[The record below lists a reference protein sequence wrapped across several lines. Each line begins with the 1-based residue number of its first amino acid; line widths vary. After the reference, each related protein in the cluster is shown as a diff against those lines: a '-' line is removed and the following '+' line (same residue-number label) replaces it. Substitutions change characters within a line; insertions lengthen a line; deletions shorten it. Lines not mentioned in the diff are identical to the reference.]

1 MKDGFVKVAVAA
13 VEVVVADTVANTA
26 GVIAVI
32 EEAVRQD
39 VRILVLPELVT
50 TGLSC
55 GDLFFQNQLQ
65 DKAIESLA
73 QILEV
78 SKKSDMVIVL
88 GSPMIV
94 CGALYNCAVLMQ
106 GGKILGVVPKEHL
119 ISPCGIDQRRWF
131 VHPKTEC
138 RQIELMGQQ
147 TWFGTDLLFRCTTVT
162 DLVIGCEIGVDL
174 YSITPPSSRMAVG
187 GATVIVNPSVINEL
201 IGSRDYQCFLVRHQS
216 AKLACAYLYSGGGEG
231 ESTTDLV
238 YTPHLLIA
246 ENGRSMAKS
255 TDESGVLLISEID
268 VQRLALERRRRQITA
283 CNLAFTSIP
292 FALEVR
298 PTTLTRTFE
307 PLPFI
312 PKEEE
317 QAERFERILTI
328 QALALKKRLKHTKIT
343 GVILGLSGG
352 LDSTLALL
360 VSVRTIDMLGF
371 DRSAITAVSMP
382 GYGTSRRTK
391 GNAQKCA
398 ELLGVDFRTIPIT
411 EAVEQHF
418 KDIGHDP
425 SVHDATFENSQ
436 ARERTQI
443 LMDLANSLGSLVVG
457 TGDLSELALGWTTY
471 NGDHMSN
478 YSLNGTIAKTL
489 VRALVRYEAERAED
503 PRLRTILLDIVDT
516 PVSPELLPAKDGAI
530 AQKTEEILGPYEA
543 HDFFLFYILRWGF
556 APRKVLRLAL
566 CAFDGVY
573 SEAELKRWL
582 ATFYRRF
589 FRAQF
594 KRSCMPDGPK
604 IGSVSLSPRSSFS
617 LPSDA
622 SDLLWLSEVDDTI
635 V

>member
-13 VEVVVADTVANTA
+13 VEVIVADTEANTA
-26 GVIAVI
+26 GIIAVI

-39 VRILVLPELVT
+39 IRILVLPELVT

-55 GDLFFQNQLQ
+55 GDLFFQQQLQ
-65 DKAIESLA
+65 SKAIESLA
-73 QILEV
+73 HVLRATTE
-78 SKKSDMVIVL
+78 SDMVIVL

-94 CGALYNCAVLMQ
+94 CGALYNCAVVMQ
-106 GGKILGVVPKEHL
+106 QGSILGVVPKEHL
-119 ISPCGIDQRRWF
+119 ISPCGVDQRRWF
-131 VHPKTEC
+131 VHPKTVC
-138 RQIELMGQQ
+138 REIELLGQQ

-174 YSITPPSSRMAVG
+174 YGIAPPSSRMAIG
-187 GATVIVNPSVINEL
+187 GATVIANPSVINEL
-201 IGSRDYQCFLVRHQS
+201 IGSQEYQCLLVRHQS

-238 YTPHLLIA
+238 YTPHLMIA
-246 ENGRSMAKS
+246 ENGRSLAKS
-255 TDESGVLLISEID
+255 IDESGVLLISEID
-268 VQRLALERRRRQITA
+268 IQRLALERRRRQITA
-283 CNLAFTSIP
+283 CNLAFTTIP

-298 PTTLTRTFE
+298 PTTLTRTF
-307 PLPFI
+307 PAHPFI

-317 QAERFERILTI
+317 RSARFERILTI
-328 QALALKKRLKHTKIT
+328 QALALKKRLQHTKIK
-343 GVILGLSGG
+343 GVTVGLSGG

-360 VSVRTIDMLGF
+360 VCVRTIDMLGL

-382 GYGTSRRTK
+382 GFGTSRRTK

-398 ELLGVDFRTIPIT
+398 ELLGVDFRTIPISR
-411 EAVEQHF
+411 AVSQHF

-425 SVHDATFENSQ
+425 TVHDATFENSQ

-443 LMDLANSLGSLVVG
+443 LMDLANSISSLVVG

-471 NGDHMSN
+471 NGDQMSN

-489 VRALVRYEAERAED
+489 VRALVSYEASRMEAPLKRV
-503 PRLRTILLDIVDT
+503 LLDIVDT
-516 PVSPELLPAKDGAI
+516 PVSPELLPARDGSI
-530 AQKTEEILGPYEA
+530 AQRTEEILGPYEA
-543 HDFFLFYILRWGF
+543 HDFFLYYILRWGF
-556 APRKVLRLAL
+556 APEKVLRLAVS
-566 CAFDGVY
+566 AFAGIYDE
-573 SEAELKRWL
+573 SELKRWL

-589 FRAQF
+589 FREQF

-604 IGSVSLSPRSSFS
+604 IGSVSLSPRSAFS
-617 LPSDA
+617 MPSDA
-622 SDLLWLSEVDDTI
+622 SALLWLAEVDAEI

>member
-13 VEVVVADTVANTA
+13 VEVTVADTVANTA
-26 GVIAVI
+26 AIIALI

-39 VRILVLPELVT
+39 IRILVLPELVT

-55 GDLFFQNQLQ
+55 GDLFFQQQLQ
-65 DKAIESLA
+65 SKAIESLA

-78 SKKSDMVIVL
+78 SKKSDLVIVL

-94 CGALYNCAVLMQ
+94 CGALYNCAVVMQ
-106 GGKILGVVPKEHL
+106 GGKVLGVVPKEHL
-119 ISPCGIDQRRWF
+119 ISPCGVDQRRWF
-131 VHPKTEC
+131 VHPKTVC
-138 RQIELMGQQ
+138 REIELLGQQ

-174 YSITPPSSRMAVG
+174 YGITPPSNRMAIG

-201 IGSRDYQCFLVRHQS
+201 IGSRDYQCLLVRHQS

-238 YTPHLLIA
+238 YTPHLMIA
-246 ENGRSMAKS
+246 ENGRSLAKS
-255 TDESGVLLISEID
+255 TDESTSLLISEID
-268 VQRLALERRRRQITA
+268 IQRLALERRRRQITA

-298 PTTLTRTFE
+298 PTVLTRTFP

-317 QAERFERILTI
+317 QEARFERILTI
-328 QALALKKRLKHTKIT
+328 QALALKKRLQHTKIKGIT
-343 GVILGLSGG
+343 LGLSGG

-382 GYGTSRRTK
+382 GFGTSRRTK

-398 ELLGVDFRTIPIT
+398 ELLGVDFRTIAIT
-411 EAVEQHF
+411 KAVGQHF

-425 SVHDATFENSQ
+425 AVHDATFENSQ

-478 YSLNGTIAKTL
+478 YSLNGTVAKTL
-489 VRALVRYEAERAED
+489 VRALVRYEAGRMDA
-503 PRLRTILLDIVDT
+503 RLRKVLLDIVDT
-516 PVSPELLPAKDGAI
+516 PVSPELLPAKDGVI

-556 APRKVLRLAL
+556 SPSKVLRLAIA
-566 CAFDGVY
+566 AFDGIY

-589 FRAQF
+589 FREQF

-604 IGSVSLSPRSSFS
+604 IGSVSLSPLR
-617 LPSDA
+617 A
-622 SDLLWLSEVDDTI
+622 LSAQRCQRVALAYRGG
-635 V
+635 